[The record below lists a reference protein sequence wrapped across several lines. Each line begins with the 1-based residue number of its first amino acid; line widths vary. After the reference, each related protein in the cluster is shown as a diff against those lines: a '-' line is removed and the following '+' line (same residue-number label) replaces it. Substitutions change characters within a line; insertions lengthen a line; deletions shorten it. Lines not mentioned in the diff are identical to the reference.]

1 MGLVVVKKSPVS
13 IVAVKISEQRIHDK
27 DIPEMLP
34 QFYRRYILLLVNG
47 VHHIFQFRAA
57 AVAIRVENCV
67 FDRAEVEQAL
77 AACCKVLAGTDNFC
91 FAFNRKGSKFGF
103 LRVDSN

>member
-1 MGLVVVKKSPVS
+1 MGLVVVKESPVS
-13 IVAVKISEQRIHDK
+13 IVAVKVSEQRIHDK

-57 AVAIRVENCV
+57 SVAVGVENCV
-67 FDRAEVEQAL
+67 FNGAEIEQTL
-77 AACCKVLAGTDNFC
+77 AACCKVQG
-91 FAFNRKGSKFGF
+91 
-103 LRVDSN
+103 VH

>member
-1 MGLVVVKKSPVS
+1 MKFGFVGKNSLHNIFICLRKQAATAIENRGNFCSVGLVVVKKSPVS

-67 FDRAEVEQAL
+67 F
-77 AACCKVLAGTDNFC
+77 
-91 FAFNRKGSKFGF
+91 
-103 LRVDSN
+103 